1 MRLIGKTDKGVSR
14 KHNQDTFYF
23 QNIDK
28 NTCFALVCDGMGGTK
43 AGHIASQMTREIIKK
58 RINNDFDMSLDFNGI
73 KTLILSAINQANY
86 EVFEKSK
93 SSLDFEGMGT
103 TLAFVLVKEYVAF
116 IAHIGDSRI
125 YSLNKNGIC
134 KLTNDHSMVQMLYDK
149 GEITFEEMKNH
160 PQKNIITRAIGVE
173 KNIEIDYKEI
183 VFEFG
188 MNLDSKILLCSD
200 GLYNV
205 ISDEKILEVI
215 NTTPIENVCDKLID
229 LANSQGGPDNITVT
243 IVAE

>member
-1 MRLIGKTDKGVSR
+1 MRLTAKTDKGITR
-14 KHNQDTFYF
+14 KTNQDTFYF
-23 QNIDK
+23 QSLDK
-28 NTCFALVCDGMGGTK
+28 NACFAIVCDGMGGRK

-58 RINNDFDMSLDFNGI
+58 RINSEFTMELDFNGI
-73 KTLILSAINQANY
+73 KSLIFSAINQANY

-93 SSLDFEGMGT
+93 SSLDFDGMGT
-103 TLAFVLVKEYVAF
+103 TLTFVLVKEFVAF

-125 YSLNKNGIC
+125 YSINKNEINQI
-134 KLTNDHSMVQMLYDK
+134 TTDHSMVQMLYDK

-173 KNIEIDYKEI
+173 KNIEIDYKE
-183 VFEFG
+183 VPFEFG

-200 GLYNV
+200 GLHNV
-205 ISDEKILEVI
+205 VGDEEILEIVNSI
-215 NTTPIENVCDKLID
+215 SLENVCDTLID
-229 LANSQGGPDNITVT
+229 LANNNGGPDNITVA